1 MSKSLEALKKIWHY
15 AIQEHNNLFINDV
28 FDNCYMPIKQDL
40 ELLGSLKQIWN
51 NQEFCKG
58 IPLSADGLNSLFNY
72 NLDMFNKNLEL
83 DKKVLDLEKENQ
95 ELKTT
100 LLEYKAQENLYWTTA
115 TNNANLREENEKL
128 KKAVEILKD
137 KLKLSLNDNK
147 ATKTINAVLPIGNND
162 MNRLTQQEYEL
173 ISEVLE

>member
-100 LLEYKAQENLYWTTA
+100 LLEYKAQENLYWTIA